1 VPFEDH
7 PQADGFLAA
16 IRDGGWQV
24 GEELPFHH
32 PDCYGC
38 GPSNTCG
45 FGLRAVAEEGEAVR
59 AELTF
64 DDRFR
69 GAPGLAHG
77 GAIAAAVD
85 DLFGLVLVRVLVPAV
100 TVELSVSYRR
110 PVHLDAPC
118 LLRAEVVGRAERDLE
133 LRATVEQHE
142 ETKVEARG
150 RFRIISPERMANRYE
165 PIEPR

>member
-1 VPFEDH
+1 VPFADH
-7 PQADGFLAA
+7 PQADRFLAA

-45 FGLRAVAEEGEAVR
+45 LGLRGIAEAGEAVR

-64 DDRFR
+64 DGRFR

-100 TVELSVSYRR
+100 TVDLSVSYRR
-110 PVHLDAPC
+110 PVHLDEPC
-118 LLRAEVVGRAERDLE
+118 LLRAEVVGRAERDLD
-133 LRATVEQHE
+133 LQATVEQHD

-165 PIEPR
+165 PLEPR